1 MNQKPETRNV
11 AVVGTG
17 YWGKNL
23 VRTFDSLGALR
34 AVCDTD
40 QSRLDALKTSPDV
53 KRCCGV
59 DDCLQDPEVSA
70 VAIATPAVSHFEL
83 AKATLAAGKDV
94 FVEKPLALTV
104 QDGQELVKL
113 AADAQRILMV
123 GHILRY
129 HPAVRKLKAM
139 VDSGELGKVEY
150 IYSNRLSIGKLRTEE
165 NILWSFAPHDVS
177 VILGLLGDMPTAA
190 SCQGGDY
197 LSRGVCDVTVSQ
209 FTFSDGVRAHIFV
222 SWLHPF
228 KEQRLVV
235 VGSDKMAVFDDTA
248 KDKLVTY
255 PHKVEWKNRVPT
267 AVKAA
272 VEIVPIEDTEPLK
285 AECTHFLECL
295 ETRKPPLTDG
305 AEGLRVL
312 QVLDAC
318 QQSLSADG
326 ARMVMNPQ
334 VTQIKEDSSG
344 VRKTGYG
351 PQITQI
357 LGENRSLDPQITQM
371 PEDSLGGRKVG
382 ANLCESVE
390 SVDRTPGSGSG
401 QSMESVKSVDDTPG
415 RVSTSSGYFVHE
427 TARVDDGA
435 VIGAGTKVWHFA
447 HVIKGAKIGERCIL
461 GQNVN
466 VDGGVIIGNN
476 VKIQNNVSV
485 YTGAVI
491 EDDVFLGPSCV
502 LTNVSNPRS
511 QVNRHALYEKT
522 VFKRGCTIGANAT
535 IVCGTT
541 IGRYALVAAGSVV
554 TKDVPDYAL
563 VVGNPAR
570 RTAWMSRHGQKL
582 GQSDAEGI
590 MVCPESGLRYRE
602 ASSGVVRCL
611 DLDEEAPLPPDL
623 SKSTRPYR
631 SFREPEQK

>member
-1 MNQKPETRNV
+1 MSQHV
-11 AVVGTG
+11 AVIGTG

-23 VRTFDSLGALR
+23 VRTFANLGVLHV
-34 AVCDTD
+34 VCDA
-40 QSRLDALKTSPDV
+40 SR
-53 KRCCGV
+53 
-59 DDCLQDPEVSA
+59 DCLDRLQVDSAVQRTDNYQEVLKDPEVNA
-70 VAIATPAVSHFEL
+70 VAIAAPAVSHFEL
-83 AKATLAAGKDV
+83 VKAALQAGKDV
-94 FVEKPLALTV
+94 FVEKPLALTLG
-104 QDGQELVKL
+104 DGKELVKL
-113 AADAQRILMV
+113 AEDKKRILMV

-129 HPAVRKLKAM
+129 HPAVRKLKDM
-139 VDSGELGKVEY
+139 VDAGELGKVEY

-165 NILWSFAPHDVS
+165 NILWSFAPHDIS
-177 VILGLLGDMPTAA
+177 VMLGLLGEMPAA
-190 SCQGGDY
+190 AACQGGDY

-209 FTFSDGVRAHIFV
+209 FTFSSGVRAHVFV

-235 VGSDKMAVFDDTA
+235 VGSEKMAVFDDTV

-272 VEIVPIEDTEPLK
+272 VEVVPIETMEPLK
-285 AECTHFLECL
+285 AECLAFLECL
-295 ETRKPPLTDG
+295 ETRRPALTDG

-312 QVLDAC
+312 DVLDAC
-318 QQSLSADG
+318 Q
-326 ARMVMNPQ
+326 
-334 VTQIKEDSSG
+334 
-344 VRKTGYG
+344 
-351 PQITQI
+351 
-357 LGENRSLDPQITQM
+357 RSLQA
-371 PEDSLGGRKVG
+371 GG
-382 ANLCESVE
+382 AIIPLVE
-390 SVDRTPGSGSG
+390 SPL
-401 QSMESVKSVDDTPG
+401 
-415 RVSTSSGYFVHE
+415 STSTSTSTPPRPYFVHE
-427 TARVDDGA
+427 TARVDEGA
-435 VIGAGTKVWHFA
+435 DIGTGTKVWHFA

-466 VDGGVIIGNN
+466 VDGGAIIGNN

-522 VFKRGCTIGANAT
+522 VFRRGCTIGANAT

-541 IGRYALVAAGSVV
+541 IGRYAFVAAGSVV

-563 VVGNPAR
+563 VMGNPAR

-582 GQSDAEGI
+582 GPPDADGI
-590 MVCPESGLRYRE
+590 MTCPESGLRYRE
-602 ASSGVVRCL
+602 VAPGVLRSL
-611 DLDEEAPLPPDL
+611 DLDEETPLPPEL
-623 SKSTRPYR
+623 SKGSKP
-631 SFREPEQK
+631 FREFKTADRRGKDR